1 MIRATRLMTDCMHPY
16 IGPGG
21 GGGGGVIGQIA
32 VLTGLYYVRLQV

>member
-1 MIRATRLMTDCMHPY
+1 VIRATRLMTDCIHPY
-16 IGPGG
+16 IGPG